1 MRENY
6 TLTRLY
12 LDASLTA
19 GTGVALDNAQAH
31 YLGTVLR
38 KSVGDT
44 VRVFNGKDGEWAA
57 EISVLAK
64 RKGHLIVTNPLRS
77 HHAAPDIWLLF
88 PPIRK
93 HRTAFI
99 IEKATEL
106 GASKLMPVITART
119 QFPKLNIDKARAQI
133 IEAAEQTERLDL
145 PVIKAPQKLDALLD
159 GWDISR
165 PIIFADEA
173 VSGTNRALD
182 AIGRIKGPC
191 ALLVGPEGG
200 FTGIERERLYTMDCV
215 TSISLG
221 PRILRADTAALALLT
236 LWQSENGDWHT

>member
-12 LDASLTA
+12 VDAPLAA
-19 GTGVALDNAQAH
+19 GAGVALDNAQAH

-38 KSVGDT
+38 KSTGDT
-44 VRVFNGKDGEWAA
+44 VRIFNGKDGEWAA

-64 RKGHLIVTNPLRS
+64 RKGHLIVTELLRR

-88 PPIRK
+88 APVRK

-106 GASKLMPVITART
+106 GASKLIPVITART
-119 QFPKLNIDKARAQI
+119 QFPKLNIEKARAQI

-145 PVIKAPQKLDALLD
+145 PIIETPQKLETLLY
-159 GWDISR
+159 GWDASR
-165 PIIFADEA
+165 RIIFADEA
-173 VSGTNRALD
+173 VSDTSRAVD
-182 AIGRIKGPC
+182 AIGRMNGPC

-200 FTGIERERLYTMDCV
+200 VTDVERDHLHNMDCV
-215 TSISLG
+215 TPVSLG
-221 PRILRADTAALALLT
+221 PRILRADTAGLSLLT
-236 LWQSENGDWHT
+236 LWQSAKGDW